1 MSTAALAR
9 LRDLQA
15 QIKQLE
21 EKSVEII
28 VQGVNQSSE
37 QTLVRTGNSEADT
50 AMSAVCRP
58 WPQTIRTVQDQISA
72 KTKPNAKPRLTIHQ
86 TKRVLVYGDAMVV
99 QDLHPDSFANWEGD
113 ECSRI
118 LNIVG
123 LRTGMLRQLCIS
135 EYQSLR
141 QMTVAIT
148 TDEKKEMENMIKKN
162 PKITLSQ
169 VAQRLTT
176 SFWNLREG
184 EYRSVKKIST
194 SSVWKARNKKKKSST
209 TQVKKPKKKK
219 QKLYM

>member
-1 MSTAALAR
+1 MSTAALR

-15 QIKQLE
+15 RIKQLE

-72 KTKPNAKPRLTIHQ
+72 KTKPNATRRLTVHQ

-123 LRTGMLRQLCIS
+123 LRTGMLRRLCIS

-162 PKITLSQ
+162 PKITRSQ

-176 SFWNLREG
+176 LFWNLREG
-184 EYRSVKKIST
+184 EYRSVNKISN
-194 SSVWKARNKKKKSST
+194 SSVWMARNKKKKAA
-209 TQVKKPKKKK
+209 PRR
-219 QKLYM
+219 